1 MLLDLGTAAAS
12 EIPALSRVPRT
23 RVYATIQQLH
33 AKGLVQILPEKPVRY
48 RAVPFPKYLRNLA
61 AEYTQRASHLSENAE
76 ELSREFKASAIQV
89 PDRPGHFEVIYGR
102 KNVRNRVLEMY
113 ASAEREVIATGSVH
127 SAVRMVRGLGP
138 AMEDL
143 ARRGIRISLAYHV
156 SPDNESEVQTMAQY
170 AEVRH
175 FEFLTPVCR
184 HGVDAREFL
193 MSHPIP
199 DDDSSSKG
207 EDIAIWTDD
216 PAIAAALS
224 HMTQRIFET
233 GKPIG
238 VKPRGP
244 RIVARLTAK
253 AAR

>member
-1 MLLDLGTAAAS
+1 M
-12 EIPALSRVPRT
+12 
-23 RVYATIQQLH
+23 YATIQQLH

-48 RAVPFPKYLRNLA
+48 RAVPFPKYLRSLA
-61 AEYTQRASHLSENAE
+61 AEYNQRAIHLSENAE
-76 ELSREFKASAIQV
+76 ELAKEFKVSSIQI
-89 PDRPGHFEVIYGR
+89 PDRAGHFEVIYGR

-113 ASAEREVIATGSVH
+113 AGAEREVIGTGSVH
-127 SAVRMVRGLGP
+127 SAVRMLHGVGP
-138 AMEDL
+138 ALEDL
-143 ARRGIRISLAYHV
+143 ALRGVRVNLAYHV
-156 SPDNESEVQTMAQY
+156 TEENEL
-170 AEVRH
+170 EVRALARFGEVRS

-193 MSHPIP
+193 MNHPIP
-199 DDDSSSKG
+199 DDDSPSRG

-238 VKPRGP
+238 LKPLGP
-244 RIVARLTAK
+244 RIVARLTPK
-253 AAR
+253 ARR